1 LSFPRKRESRKYNF
15 THINWIPHQARDDK
29 KKSMADKNETSEEKK
44 YSDKKEIEKE
54 KEDKTR
60 AEDSEIDKAERKEE
74 GQENLV
80 DYKALSE
87 KYLNSW
93 KRCQADFE
101 NYKKDEARRQ
111 EDFSRFIKVNFI
123 LQILPVLDNFEA
135 SLAHVPEE
143 RKENGW
149 VEGIIHIKR
158 QIEDILKSNGIEEI
172 VVKVGDQFNPE
183 IHEAVAGEGEK
194 VKKILQKGYRLNGRI
209 IRATKV
215 EAE

>member
-1 LSFPRKRESRKYNF
+1 
-15 THINWIPHQARDDK
+15 
-29 KKSMADKNETSEEKK
+29 
-44 YSDKKEIEKE
+44 
-54 KEDKTR
+54 
-60 AEDSEIDKAERKEE
+60 
-74 GQENLV
+74 
-80 DYKALSE
+80 
-87 KYLNSW
+87 
-93 KRCQADFE
+93 
-101 NYKKDEARRQ
+101 
-111 EDFSRFIKVNFI
+111 
-123 LQILPVLDNFEA
+123 LPVLDNFEA

-209 IRATKV
+209 IRPTKV
-215 EAE
+215 EVE